1 MFNKHMIGRILWV
14 ENTLLH
20 NKGPGPDFLS
30 SQPIG
35 HHTVRCQ
42 PWYIRDLWMVVE
54 SKLLHLVSL
63 FPFYFLLS
71 PQFTITVTTSQRSPI
86 CLMLLA
92 CLSIYI
98 SLVVSLSCLLFSFHL
113 SPSCS
118 CSHFLSV
125 ASVGGWL
132 VSILFL
138 FNLRLSS
145 WSVSVLTYIIPH
157 YPSSCISEFVF
168 QDFSLFCFFF
178 FFKFPLAPW
187 PLFCLPLS
195 QSHSTYLSY
204 LWLSPSSHLSIC
216 IAASICLCSPP
227 IFLYFCSH
235 LSVPISVFTPVPPT
249 PPRTNIYI
257 LCFCLTHIPLCWS
270 YPFPLFDTLS
280 YHPFSTSVTI
290 SLVGWLSSCACL
302 LPPSFCSYVCFICV
316 LSCLQFP
323 VCLYLSLTKL
333 RAWSLMLDCLDSN
346 PSCVL
351 TCKTAVPTSVLPRAL
366 NEITHVKFVELCLR
380 QVLKNIIS

>member
-1 MFNKHMIGRILWV
+1 MIGRILWV

-35 HHTVRCQ
+35 HHTVWCQ

-113 SPSCS
+113 SSSCS

-178 FFKFPLAPW
+178 FQISFGSLASFLSAPVSITLYLFILPLAVSQFSSFYLYCCIHLS
-187 PLFCLPLS
+187 LFP
-195 QSHSTYLSY
+195 TYLS
-204 LWLSPSSHLSIC
+204 LFLFSP
-216 IAASICLCSPP
+216 
-227 IFLYFCSH
+227 FCS
-235 LSVPISVFTPVPPT
+235 
-249 PPRTNIYI
+249 N
-257 LCFCLTHIPLCWS
+257 
-270 YPFPLFDTLS
+270 
-280 YHPFSTSVTI
+280 
-290 SLVGWLSSCACL
+290 
-302 LPPSFCSYVCFICV
+302 
-316 LSCLQFP
+316 
-323 VCLYLSLTKL
+323 
-333 RAWSLMLDCLDSN
+333 
-346 PSCVL
+346 
-351 TCKTAVPTSVLPRAL
+351 
-366 NEITHVKFVELCLR
+366 LCLHPCPPNSP
-380 QVLKNIIS
+380 QN